1 MYVIH
6 LFACSSVS
14 VHDIVCLI
22 WIFNLVVGGDMGWCG
37 VGTVIRELI
46 DFSEYSCEYTS
57 LWGKH
62 HSEGKTLLNINCAVY
77 M

>member
-1 MYVIH
+1 
-6 LFACSSVS
+6 
-14 VHDIVCLI
+14 
-22 WIFNLVVGGDMGWCG
+22 MGWCG